1 MASLW
6 FCLWRGYKTIKFFGS
21 FFLYTAPKWV
31 IWKVYPKINNRN
43 IIIFSHRTTVKLT
56 ISLIWSELRPTCNS
70 SHVYYSLILL
80 HLLAWHVTRPFIQ
93 RHPRLLKLKRYTR
106 IKLLTK
112 FSGSF
117 NEGNL
122 LGEHFFCG
130 EPFTAPSGQASD
142 EPTTSVD
149 TEASEIKMACMVQTL
164 CSDVCLLYTSPS
176 PRD

>member
-1 MASLW
+1 M
-6 FCLWRGYKTIKFFGS
+6 
-21 FFLYTAPKWV
+21 
-31 IWKVYPKINNRN
+31 
-43 IIIFSHRTTVKLT
+43 
-56 ISLIWSELRPTCNS
+56 
-70 SHVYYSLILL
+70 
-80 HLLAWHVTRPFIQ
+80 
-93 RHPRLLKLKRYTR
+93 
-106 IKLLTK
+106 TK

-164 CSDVCLLYTSPS
+164 CSDVLGIGVGNLLTILSLFLGDFPNLVFWCCI
-176 PRD
+176 